1 MSEQGKEVHVDP
13 RFTTMAIQLTRVE
26 GGMERL
32 ADQIA
37 QLVRATE
44 SLTTIDKQVSEH
56 SGALERLEKDIRAAS
71 DVADG
76 AASAILVSDTAHKAS
91 LRTLLVVFSLV
102 GGMAT
107 AGSIWLISTVVDSKE
122 RLAVIEHQGNI
133 KNGN

>member
-26 GGMERL
+26 GGMDRL

-56 SGALERLEKDIRAAS
+56 VSMIDRLEKDIRATSA
-71 DVADG
+71 VADG

-91 LRTLLVVFSLV
+91 LRTLLAVFSLV

-122 RLAVIEHQGNI
+122 RLAVIEHRENI

>member
-56 SGALERLEKDIRAAS
+56 SGTLERLEKDIRAAS

>member
-107 AGSIWLISTVVDSKE
+107 AGSIWLISSVVDSKE

>member
-1 MSEQGKEVHVDP
+1 
-13 RFTTMAIQLTRVE
+13 MAIQLTRVE

-133 KNGN
+133 KKGN